1 MMQRILESVL
11 WMAPIILQAV
21 IAIVMWVRGLHK
33 RLPYFFS
40 YTTYIVLSN
49 MALIGI
55 HRHPRTYFYGY
66 WVQEVLSWTLGSEVI
81 YEIYANLLKEYAV
94 LQKLGAFLFWIMG
107 LVLVLIALW
116 TAFNVPGSEV
126 SRLLQALLT
135 LERSVRIVQCGL
147 LVVLFVFAS
156 FFGLGWKNH
165 LFGIALGFAIFL
177 CMELALVAIR
187 TYTGARQD
195 QLFSWLQSISY
206 NLGVLVWT
214 LYVVK
219 RWRVADLRRLPKTEL
234 AAWNDTLQE
243 LLHR

>member
-1 MMQRILESVL
+1 MLRSVL
-11 WMAPIILQAV
+11 QNVLWLTPIVLQAV
-21 IAIVMWVRGLHK
+21 IAIAVWVRGLHQ

-49 MALIGI
+49 IALMGI
-55 HRHPRTYFYGY
+55 HRYPRTYFYGY
-66 WVQEVLSWTLGSEVI
+66 WVQEVLSWVLGSAVI

-156 FFGLGWKNH
+156 FFGLSWKNH
-165 LFGIALGFAIFL
+165 LFGIALGFSIFL

-187 TYTGARQD
+187 TYSGASQN

-214 LYVVK
+214 FYLVIP
-219 RWRVADLRRLPKTEL
+219 WRVAELRALPRTEL
-234 AAWNDTLQE
+234 AQWNDTLQE